1 MICIYCKNE
10 INENTKFCPFCGS
23 EIKNMANYSDQV
35 PNYNQNN
42 NQNMN
47 QNNMQPIKPANT
59 KLSLT
64 ALGFFIAQFLVGF
77 LTAALS
83 TDYNSFLYEIT
94 ELLNAI
100 PYSLI
105 AFILSVISYS
115 KYKDTLA
122 KVLIIIIIVLFVLS
136 IIALIVLVIAFIELL
151 RSCG

>member
-23 EIKNMANYSDQV
+23 EIRNKVNYNNQV
-35 PNYNQNN
+35 PIYNQNN
-42 NQNMN
+42 NQSMY
-47 QNNMQPIKPANT
+47 QNNMVPVKPANT

-64 ALGFFIAQFLVGF
+64 ALGFFVAQFLVGF
-77 LTAALS
+77 LTAALAN
-83 TDYNSFLYEIT
+83 DYNSFSYEIAK
-94 ELLNAI
+94 LLNTI

-122 KVLIIIIIVLFVLS
+122 KVLMIIIIVLFVLG
-136 IIALIVLVIAFIELL
+136 ILALIFLVIAFIELI
-151 RSCG
+151 RSCA